1 MGDRKLIR
9 GNKAL
14 GATLGVNERTVRRW
28 RTEGLLAEATVVDL
42 RRMIVYDLDKV
53 FECLQNQALMRR
65 KNQKN

>member
-9 GNKAL
+9 GNKAF

-42 RRMIVYDLDKV
+42 RRTIVYDLDKV